1 MTSPFFEVE
10 QLTRRF
16 GGLTAVNGVSFQ
28 IGRDEIVGLIGPNGA
43 GKTTLL
49 RLITSILKPDSGR
62 VRFKGRDITGAKAWD
77 IVNWGIAGTFQ
88 VTRPFR
94 HLPIIAN
101 VMVPCLSPRAM
112 KRGEWVKRIEAKALD
127 ALEFVGISDLALEPA
142 SCLSHGDLRRLEIAR
157 AIATDPEL
165 LLLDEPF
172 SGLNPNETELMAKSI
187 RRLHKGGRFGR
198 LHSEGPAMI
207 IIEHK
212 LAELMKI
219 VDRVIVLDF
228 GELIADGSPEDII
241 RDERVIEACIGK
253 GVYSVAS

>member
-1 MTSPFFEVE
+1 M
-10 QLTRRF
+10 
-16 GGLTAVNGVSFQ
+16 
-28 IGRDEIVGLIGPNGA
+28 VGLIGPNGA

-62 VRFKGRDITGAKAWD
+62 VRFKGMDITGAKAWD

-212 LAELMKI
+212 LTELMKI
-219 VDRVIVLDF
+219 VDRVIVFDF
-228 GELIADGSPEDII
+228 GELIADGNPEDII

>member
-10 QLTRRF
+10 QLTKRF
-16 GGLTAVNGVSFQ
+16 GGLTAVNGISFQ

-62 VRFKGRDITGAKAWD
+62 VRFKGMDITGAKAWD

-94 HLPIIAN
+94 HLPLIAN

-228 GELIADGSPEDII
+228 GELIADGNPEDII